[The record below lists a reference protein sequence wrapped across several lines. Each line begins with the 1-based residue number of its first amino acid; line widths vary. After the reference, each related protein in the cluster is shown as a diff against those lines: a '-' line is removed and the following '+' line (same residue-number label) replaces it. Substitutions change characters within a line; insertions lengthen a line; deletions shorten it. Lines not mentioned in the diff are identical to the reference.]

1 MRLYPESIANELRL
15 LEPKL
20 SEYLLTP
27 SQPTN
32 QIISHIIASGGK
44 RIRPGL
50 FLLCCNLI
58 NYTGEHRHPI
68 AAVCEYI
75 HTASLLHD
83 DVIDNSQE
91 RRGKPTVNSK
101 WGDET
106 AVLSGDLIYAAACR
120 LMVKTGSLALIDTFA
135 ECIRFMSESELFQLE
150 LLWNASTTHG
160 DYLRVVK
167 GKTAC
172 LFAAACQT
180 PAFLGGQPE
189 TVSNAL
195 SEFGESLGMAFQ
207 IADDCLDYT
216 SNQTD
221 FGKPAVSDIFEGK
234 VTLPLLI
241 ALESASPV
249 QRRFVEAILEGT
261 ESKTSQNQNRLQDFV
276 ITRDGI
282 SKSYEFAETQIA
294 RAFATLEGLA
304 QSGATID
311 PPALGHLHDLGKFVL
326 ARSH

>member
-1 MRLYPESIANELRL
+1 MRLYPESIENELKL

-20 SEYLLTP
+20 CDYLLTP

-50 FLLCCNLI
+50 FLLCCDLI
-58 NYTGEHRHPI
+58 KYNGEHRFPI

-120 LMVKTGSLALIDTFA
+120 LMVKTASLDLIDTFA

-150 LLWNASTTHG
+150 LLWKASTSRS
-160 DYLRVVK
+160 DYLRVIS

-172 LFAAACQT
+172 LFAAASQT
-180 PAFLGGQPE
+180 PAFLGGQPAD
-189 TVSNAL
+189 VSQAL
-195 SEFGESLGMAFQ
+195 GAFGQSLGMAFQ

-216 SNQTD
+216 ANQTD
-221 FGKPAVSDIFEGK
+221 FGKPAVSDLFEGK

-241 ALESASPV
+241 ALESASHA
-249 QRRFVEAILEGT
+249 QRQFVEEILEGAQT
-261 ESKTSQNQNRLQDFV
+261 KTPENQSRLQDFV
-276 ITRDGI
+276 ITRDGVAN
-282 SKSYEFAETQIA
+282 SYAFAETQLA
-294 RAFATLEGLA
+294 SAFLALEQLAKSGAQLDLATLDHLKNLA
-304 QSGATID
+304 
-311 PPALGHLHDLGKFVL
+311 KFVL
-326 ARSH
+326 ARNH